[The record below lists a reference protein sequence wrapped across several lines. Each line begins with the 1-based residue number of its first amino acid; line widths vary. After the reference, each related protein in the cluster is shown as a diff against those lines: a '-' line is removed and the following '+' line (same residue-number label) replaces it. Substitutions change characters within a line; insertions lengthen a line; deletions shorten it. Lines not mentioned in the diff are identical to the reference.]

1 MRNLILAALSWVCRH
16 LLAPSGRHRAAT
28 PNRATAPT
36 WVTCTQN
43 RPVPAHLLA
52 LTVPLTSP
60 RLVPPYLTAWEALPE
75 REKNAQRLSHAQ
87 NALSRWDETVAD
99 LVRRGRMPSREAIA
113 RVELWAASLNLP
125 DPLHYLDDITAPD
138 GVLIGAVAR

>member
-1 MRNLILAALSWVCRH
+1 MRNRILATLSWVCRH

-28 PNRATAPT
+28 PNRAAAPT

-52 LTVPLTSP
+52 LTVPLASP
-60 RLVPPYLTAWEALPE
+60 RLVPPYLTAWESLPE
-75 REKNAQRLSHAQ
+75 EDKKVQRLSHAH
-87 NALSRWDETVAD
+87 SGWPRWEKTIAD
-99 LVRRGRMPSREAIA
+99 LARRGMMPSRDAIA
-113 RVELWAASLNLP
+113 RAELWAASVDLP
-125 DPLHYLDDITAPD
+125 DPPHFLDDITAPD